1 MWCLLA
7 VILMKGGKVGKC
19 KKFFL
24 FSFFMFIVNP
34 FDVCVKQQLQVSK
47 ITSLAL

>member
-1 MWCLLA
+1 
-7 VILMKGGKVGKC
+7 
-19 KKFFL
+19 
-24 FSFFMFIVNP
+24 MFIVNP